1 MIRAHLHEPNMTE
14 INADTWTWNRLSR
27 GEPTFWLNTGRP
39 IPHDTPPSIGLRD
52 IEEAR
57 ARWERFAPLL
67 KALFPDQIPDGIIE
81 SPLIPVPKL
90 AARFL
95 PDEHRQSSSH
105 IFVKADHAL
114 PVAGSVKA
122 RGGIYEV
129 LCLAERVALAEKV
142 IADYQDDYAKLASP
156 AAREKFA
163 RYRLLVAST
172 GNLGFAVG
180 TMGRALGF
188 ETTVHMSSDAKTW
201 KKDRLRKLG
210 AIVVEHSAD
219 YTSAVSAARA
229 EAEAADNAHFVD
241 DEQSLELFLG
251 YSVAGLR
258 VADQLRKLNVE
269 VTAQRPLCVYLPCG
283 VGGAPGG
290 VLFGLRAVFGDNVW
304 GFFAE
309 PTASACMLMRL
320 MSHLPPEA
328 SVYDIGLDNRTEADG
343 LAVGRASELVVAA
356 VGEHVKGAFTV
367 ADDEM
372 FRWVARAHREEGLRL
387 EPSAAAGFP
396 GALQHVWTLP
406 QREQIEAATHIVWT
420 TGGSMVPEEQYQAM
434 LQRGLGLTR
443 LD

>member
-1 MIRAHLHEPNMTE
+1 
-14 INADTWTWNRLSR
+14 
-27 GEPTFWLNTGRP
+27 
-39 IPHDTPPSIGLRD
+39 
-52 IEEAR
+52 
-57 ARWERFAPLL
+57 
-67 KALFPDQIPDGIIE
+67 
-81 SPLIPVPKL
+81 
-90 AARFL
+90 
-95 PDEHRQSSSH
+95 
-105 IFVKADHAL
+105 
-114 PVAGSVKA
+114 
-122 RGGIYEV
+122 
-129 LCLAERVALAEKV
+129 
-142 IADYQDDYAKLASP
+142 
-156 AAREKFA
+156 
-163 RYRLLVAST
+163 
-172 GNLGFAVG
+172 
-180 TMGRALGF
+180 MGRALGF
-188 ETTVHMSSDAKTW
+188 ETTVHMSSDAKAW

-210 AIVVEHSAD
+210 AIVIEHSAD
-219 YTSAVSAARA
+219 YTSAVAAARA
-229 EAEAADNAHFVD
+229 EADAADNAHFVD

-258 VADQLRKLNVE
+258 VADQLRKLNIE
-269 VTAQRPLCVYLPCG
+269 VSASRPLCVYLPCG

-372 FRWVARAHREEGLRL
+372 FRWVARAHRFEDLRL

-406 QREQIEAATHIVWT
+406 HREQIEAATHIVWT

-434 LQRGLGLTR
+434 LERGIGLTR

>member
-1 MIRAHLHEPNMTE
+1 MTE
-14 INADTWTWNRLSR
+14 INADTWTWNRLTR

-39 IPHDTPPSIGLRD
+39 IPHETPPNIGLRD
-52 IEEAR
+52 VKEAR

-67 KALFPDQIPDGIIE
+67 KALFPEQVSDGIIE

-95 PDEHRQSSSH
+95 PEGHGDAHRR

-114 PVAGSVKA
+114 PVAGSIKA

-129 LCLAERVALAEKV
+129 LCLAERVALAEKLLN
-142 IADYQDDYAKLASP
+142 DQQDDYSKLASP

-188 ETTVHMSSDAKTW
+188 ETTVHMSSDAKAW

-210 AIVVEHSAD
+210 AIVIEHSAD
-219 YTSAVSAARA
+219 YTSAVAAARA
-229 EAEAADNAHFVD
+229 EADAADNAHFVD
-241 DEQSLELFLG
+241 DERSLELFLG

-258 VADQLRKLNVE
+258 LVEQLQKLNIE
-269 VTAQRPLCVYLPCG
+269 VSEQRPLCIYLPCG

-290 VLFGLRAVFGDNVW
+290 VLFGLRAVLGDRVW

-309 PTASACMLMRL
+309 PTASACMVMRL
-320 MSHLPPEA
+320 MSRLPPEA

-343 LAVGRASELVVAA
+343 LAVGRASELVVSA
-356 VGEHVKGAFTV
+356 VGPHVKGAFTV

-396 GALQHVWTLP
+396 GAFQHVWSLP
-406 QREQIEAATHIVWT
+406 ATPAQRDQVASATHIVWT

-434 LQRGLGLTR
+434 LQRGIELTR
-443 LD
+443 ED

>member
-1 MIRAHLHEPNMTE
+1 M
-14 INADTWTWNRLSR
+14 
-27 GEPTFWLNTGRP
+27 
-39 IPHDTPPSIGLRD
+39 RD
-52 IEEAR
+52 IEDAR

-67 KALFPDQIPDGIIE
+67 KSLFPDQVTDGIIE
-81 SPLIPVPKL
+81 SPLIAVPKL
-90 AARFL
+90 AARYL
-95 PDEHRQSSSH
+95 PEEHRDAASR

-114 PVAGSVKA
+114 PVAGSIKA

-129 LCLAERVALAEKV
+129 LCLAERVALAEK
-142 IADYQDDYAKLASP
+142 IISGHDDDYSKLASP
-156 AAREKFA
+156 LAREKFG

-210 AIVVEHSAD
+210 AIVVEHAAD
-219 YTSAVSAARA
+219 YTSAVAAARS
-229 EAEAADNAHFVD
+229 EAAAADNAHFVD

-258 VADQLRKLNVE
+258 VAEQLKKAGIE
-269 VTAQRPLCVYLPCG
+269 VSAKKPLCVYLPCG

-320 MSHLPPEA
+320 MSQLPPEA

-356 VGEHVKGAFTV
+356 VGEKVKGAFTV
-367 ADDEM
+367 SDDEM
-372 FRWVARAHREEGLRL
+372 FRWVARAQREEGLRL

-396 GALQHVWTLP
+396 GALQHIWTVP
-406 QREQIEAATHIVWT
+406 APEVANATHLMWT

-434 LQRGLGLTR
+434 LARGVALTA
-443 LD
+443 DE